1 MDRRDVVATSI
12 GRQESQGKI
21 EHRQT
26 GTVTEEGSIRLAT
39 PRRGEST
46 ARVSVFN
53 GRLRTK
59 AAPWDEST
67 VPRVRY

>member
-39 PRRGEST
+39 PRRGKAPRE
-46 ARVSVFN
+46 SVF
-53 GRLRTK
+53 
-59 AAPWDEST
+59 
-67 VPRVRY
+67 